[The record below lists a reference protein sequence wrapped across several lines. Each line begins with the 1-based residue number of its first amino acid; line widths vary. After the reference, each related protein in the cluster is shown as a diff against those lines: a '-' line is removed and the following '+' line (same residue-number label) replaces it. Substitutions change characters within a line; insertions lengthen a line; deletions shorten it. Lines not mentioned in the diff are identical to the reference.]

1 MDSVDCALGLYT
13 TIRNLIYSIRI
24 KCYRRIPKIFPHIP
38 VVDEPLYI
46 IWFYSGRGHCHRRY
60 QQLLYY
66 PVLLK
71 TANGHSSKIFIGWP
85 NNHLCC
91 YYAQLSWVVDF
102 ISYTISI
109 INISYLYMVI
119 IIFGSYF
126 GKCNELK
133 YLHWFVLNIRDFTF
147 YLP

>member
-1 MDSVDCALGLYT
+1 MDSVGCTLGLYT

-24 KCYRRIPKIFPHIP
+24 KRYRRIPKIFPHIP

-71 TANGHSSKIFIGWP
+71 TANGHSSKIFIGWS
-85 NNHLCC
+85 NNHLCG
-91 YYAQLSWVVDF
+91 YYAQLGEVVDLHFVYDFYYKHIIIYLWFNNLWVV
-102 ISYTISI
+102 
-109 INISYLYMVI
+109 
-119 IIFGSYF
+119 
-126 GKCNELK
+126 
-133 YLHWFVLNIRDFTF
+133 
-147 YLP
+147 LPKMK